1 LVTPAEYEV
10 LGLYDPGAA
19 SAPARL
25 ALLDYLVEQGAT
37 ADDLVEYR
45 DELPGLA
52 SVLGL
57 RRGTERLTVAELAQR
72 TGVPEDFL
80 VRVNRAAGLPFAA
93 PGARVWYDTDLQ
105 TMQLNQAASA
115 LFGEETVFQLLRV
128 LGSSMARVADAIV
141 SAFLVNVQVPVM
153 DGASEDDVGL
163 AVAKANTAAVSL
175 VPMLMQAIDALLRN
189 HLILAR
195 RNRNVLETARASGY
209 ETKRMAVGFVDLV
222 ESTALSLRLGMRE
235 LGAALTEFEIRA
247 ADTITDRGGRLVK
260 LIGDEVMFV
269 ATDAAS
275 AAEIA
280 LALADAFAAHPVL
293 PRIRAGLAM
302 GDVMSRD
309 GDYFGPVVNLA
320 ARVVKAAAPGTVAVT
335 GDFRDA
341 LSDSYQLSRLGP
353 HVLKGFDQGT
363 ELFELTR

>member
-1 LVTPAEYEV
+1 MTPEEYEE
-10 LGLYDPGAA
+10 LGIYDPAAA

-25 ALLDYLVEQGAT
+25 ALLEYLVGLGASGQ
-37 ADDLVEYR
+37 DLVEYR

-57 RRGTERLTVAELAQR
+57 SRGTERLTLAEVAVR
-72 TGVPEDFL
+72 TGVSEDFMM
-80 VRVNRAAGLPFAA
+80 RVNRAAGLPFSDTRRA
-93 PGARVWYDTDLQ
+93 WYDPDLP

-141 SAFLVNVQVPVM
+141 SAFLVNVQVPLM
-153 DGASEDDVGL
+153 DGASEDEIGL
-163 AVAKANTAAVSL
+163 AVAQANTAAVSML
-175 VPMLMQAIDALLRN
+175 PMLVHSMDGLLRA

-195 RNRNVLETARASGY
+195 RNRNILETARASGY
-209 ETKRMAVGFVDLV
+209 ETKEMAVGFVDLV
-222 ESTALSLRLGMRE
+222 GSTILSLRLSMGE
-235 LGAALTEFEIRA
+235 LGAALGEFETRA
-247 ADTITDRGGRLVK
+247 ADTITDHGGRLVK

-269 ATDAAS
+269 AADPGS

-280 LALADAFAAHPVL
+280 LALTHAFTAHPVL
-293 PRIRAGLAM
+293 PQVRAGLSL

-320 ARVVKAAAPGTVAVT
+320 ARVVRAAAPGTVAVS
-335 GDFRDA
+335 GEIRRA
-341 LSDSYQLSRLGP
+341 LSDSYRFSRLGP
-353 HVLKGFDQGT
+353 HTLKGFDPGM
-363 ELFELTR
+363 ELFELIE